1 MDAHQLAEEVRA
13 QRATVLPFAGAGLTL
28 DAGAPSS
35 ARLTADLVRRFE
47 PAVGERAPLGV
58 VTKWIAKEAGLPALQ
73 TAIAEIFSGLRMQ
86 PTPALIA
93 LAACPRGVV
102 VTTNYDD
109 AIEVSVRARGMKPV
123 TLMRWDRE
131 LLDPAAPGTVHVVHL
146 HGIFD
151 RPDTIVL
158 PGTKMDELADDS
170 VFETYVR
177 SMLIP
182 RRVLYLGFGFGATE
196 THLRGIV
203 GWIAARVGDR
213 LPQWLLLGERQ
224 LRDRRS
230 DFELFEANEAVE
242 LVPYDDSAGHAAAE
256 HVALGLAPRSY
267 DRDPGIEH
275 RLTFVQPVM
284 LAAGGEEDA
293 ENVDRR
299 IASFDFGFHEREQP
313 IDPVSLRERPRTLIV
328 AAQGMGKSKL
338 MTWLPWLLERPC
350 ASGTIADFRPAGA
363 GAPPQ
368 SAILRLLRDPGSGER
383 LTVEMWGGDGL
394 CVLLDE
400 LDELEPALRPD
411 AVEAIVGAAEALP
424 QHRFIVASRPVETLA
439 RLRDAEFETVHIL
452 GSRRWAEKY
461 LETRAVPRQLVDEAM
476 LGGYGLGD
484 LLTIP
489 LFAELL
495 ADRLLDGRDAPV
507 ESLELLVGSQREAVG
522 REARRSRVATG
533 PLIAWMRRLAVGLQ
547 LRGLSSAPLA
557 QLRDL
562 APAAGSTE
570 EARERL
576 VHASVFGDVAATAV
590 FGRRTLQ
597 EALVADAI
605 VASTDSA
612 AALRWCGVAE
622 VLGRDRLRADLRF
635 VTDLV
640 FEHADRAA
648 RARLRQLDE
657 QRWARTVLTRGTRED
672 ADEALTVLERRHAE
686 RGTDFLSVWRSSGLR
701 SASEAAVAIVR
712 RWPALVEAR
721 RERLLDELD
730 GGAPDARARALALL
744 GALAVDD
751 KTTDA
756 WLLPLLGDDDARI
769 AARAAAVAGR
779 LRRKAAVPKL
789 LRLLMA
795 ADESLR
801 NTALA
806 VLVELLPAERLDEL
820 AGAPPGSDPLRRVH
834 TRLGERIGLETG
846 LRLVAATRE
855 MTPTTAWLLNRL
867 ATGFGPFAWTEERVA
882 MLMRA
887 CADGGGAEPDY
898 AALAAVVARHP
909 QAAAGAVRPHRI
921 VVEGQAEWAGPR
933 IALRVLLRLPADML
947 DGVELPE
954 GLPAALE
961 RERQLETEEA
971 ARACAHFRR
980 QQALEAAIDADGPGV
995 SLERLLDLADL
1006 RQLDEA
1012 RRRVLARAVARHLP
1026 DGGDWDPEDPGLI
1039 TAAHVGVEI
1048 AMPLA
1053 PGTWRRLLDAHL
1065 RAPYRFDLGDD
1076 RIVWW
1081 LATTRPADADAE
1093 MAHRIAQAQ
1102 DGRAVGTLLAIAGG
1116 DAGDSA
1122 LGAAHATLEELG
1134 PAAHE
1139 WASAAGEL
1147 ARRDPQRARLLLP
1160 QADDAA
1166 RRRLLGEL
1174 ADAGDDDAR
1183 AAVLRDLTGEVRAG
1197 RRIEFHTWVE
1207 PSADPGVLDAYVE
1220 FAVAAADA
1228 GETGVLRRAVGAL
1241 TAVTDAGA
1249 ARRLEAMARS
1259 RRELAWIAEEADDVA
1274 ERCATALV
1282 LARLPDD
1289 VVTAAAAFEASNP
1302 PSDRLG

>member
-1 MDAHQLAEEVRA
+1 ME
-13 QRATVLPFAGAGLTL
+13 
-28 DAGAPSS
+28 
-35 ARLTADLVRRFE
+35 
-47 PAVGERAPLGV
+47 
-58 VTKWIAKEAGLPALQ
+58 
-73 TAIAEIFSGLRMQ
+73 
-86 PTPALIA
+86 
-93 LAACPRGVV
+93 
-102 VTTNYDD
+102 
-109 AIEVSVRARGMKPV
+109 PV
-123 TLMRWDRE
+123 TLMPWDRV
-131 LLDPAAPGTVHVVHL
+131 LLDPPVPGTVHVVHL

-151 RPDTIVL
+151 RPETIVL

-224 LRDRRS
+224 IRDRR
-230 DFELFEANEAVE
+230 DDLELFEANEAVE
-242 LVPYDDSAGHAAAE
+242 LVPYDDSAGHAAVE

-293 ENVDRR
+293 ENLDRR
-299 IASFDFGFHEREQP
+299 IASFDFGFQEREQP
-313 IDPVSLRERPRTLIV
+313 IDPVSLGERARTLIV

-338 MTWLPWLLERPC
+338 MRWLPWLLERPC
-350 ASGTIADFRPAGA
+350 VSGTLADFRPGGA

-383 LTVEMWGGDGL
+383 VTVEAWGGDGL

-400 LDELEPALRPD
+400 LDELESELRAD
-411 AVEAIVGAAEALP
+411 AVEAIVAAAEALP

-439 RLRDAEFETVHIL
+439 RLREAEFESVHIL
-452 GSRRWAEKY
+452 GSRRWAERY
-461 LETRAVPRQLVDEAM
+461 LKTRAVPRQLVEGAM

-484 LLTIP
+484 LLMIP

-507 ESLELLVGSQREAVG
+507 EPLELLAGSQREAVE
-522 REARRSRVATG
+522 REARRARVATG

-547 LRGLSSAPLA
+547 LRELSSAPLA
-557 QLRDL
+557 QLVDL
-562 APAAGSTE
+562 APAAGSAE

-576 VHASVFGDVAATAV
+576 VHASVLGDVAATAV

-597 EALVADAI
+597 EALTADAI
-605 VASTDSA
+605 VASADPA
-612 AALRWCGVAE
+612 AALRWCAVAE
-622 VLGRDRLRADLRF
+622 VLGRDRLRADLGF
-635 VTDLV
+635 VSDLV
-640 FEHADRAA
+640 FEHADRDA

-657 QRWARTVLTRGTRED
+657 PRWARTVLTRGTRED
-672 ADEALTVLERRHAE
+672 ADEALTVLERRHAK
-686 RGTDFLSVWRSSGLR
+686 RGTDFLPAVRSSELR
-701 SASEAAVAIVR
+701 PASEAAVAIAR
-712 RWPALVEAR
+712 RWPALIEAR
-721 RERLLDELD
+721 RERLLAELD
-730 GGAPDARARALALL
+730 GDASDARARALALL
-744 GALAVDD
+744 GALPAGD

-779 LRRKAAVPKL
+779 LGRTAAVPKL
-789 LRLLMA
+789 LWLLTA

-806 VLVELLPAERLDEL
+806 VLVELLPAERLDEV
-820 AGAPPGSDPLRRVH
+820 AGASPGSDPLRRVH
-834 TRLGERIGLETG
+834 ARLGERIGLDTG
-846 LRLVAATRE
+846 LRLVAAIRG

-898 AALAAVVARHP
+898 AALAAVVAHHP
-909 QAAAGAVRPHRI
+909 QVAADTVSPHRI
-921 VVEGQAEWAGPR
+921 IVEGQAEWAGPR
-933 IALRVLLRLPADML
+933 IALRVLLRLPAGML
-947 DGVELPE
+947 DGLELPE
-954 GLPAALE
+954 GLHAALE
-961 RERQLETEEA
+961 RERRLEAEEA
-971 ARACAHFRR
+971 ARAAAHIRQ
-980 QQALEAAIDADGPGV
+980 QQALEAAIDADGSGV
-995 SLERLLDLADL
+995 DLDGLLGRADL
-1006 RQLDEA
+1006 RHLDEA
-1012 RRRVLARAVARHLP
+1012 RRRVLARAVVRRLP
-1026 DGGDWDPEDPGLI
+1026 DGGHWDPEDPGLI
-1039 TAAHVGVEI
+1039 TAAHVGAEI

-1076 RIVWW
+1076 RIAWW
-1081 LATTRPADADAE
+1081 LATTQPADADAE
-1093 MAHRIAQAQ
+1093 LARRIAQAQ
-1102 DGRAVGTLLAIAGG
+1102 DGRAVRMLLAIAGG
-1116 DAGDSA
+1116 DADDRV
-1122 LGAAHATLEELG
+1122 LGAAHARLEELG
-1134 PAAHE
+1134 PAARE

-1147 ARRDPQRARLLLP
+1147 ARRDPQRARPLLA
-1160 QADDAA
+1160 QVDSAG

-1197 RRIEFHTWVE
+1197 RQIEFHTWVE

-1220 FAVAAADA
+1220 LAVAAAHA
-1228 GETGVLRRAVGAL
+1228 GETDVLRRAVGAL

-1259 RRELAWIAEEADDVA
+1259 RRELAWIADEADDVA
-1274 ERCATALV
+1274 KRCATALV
-1282 LARLPDD
+1282 LARLPND
-1289 VVTAAAAFEASNP
+1289 VVAAAAAFEAANP
-1302 PSDRLG
+1302 PSDRPR